1 MNLSVSDLLAALWPS
16 AGGVHSVSPRTA
28 AQAQLWLQSRT
39 RTPQLTSGLLD
50 RTDEWQSLFAR
61 YPLLWLNAPAGY
73 GKTRLMTELAATL
86 NDTPVIWLTLDS
98 HDSAPLHFLISLL
111 LSVEQACPGMAA
123 DTLELMAHEPEAMP
137 ADIWLSH
144 WLGQLAESCVAE
156 RQDAFV
162 LMLSD
167 VQVLDSEPA
176 WALLM
181 QLLMERPESVR
192 LVISGRYR
200 PRSLGK
206 TALLPEL
213 CQLGSKQ
220 LALSDKQQRQWLR
233 QQGVLCD
240 DTGLQRLHER
250 LRGWPAGVAIW
261 LACYRAAGLPLV
273 VSDTL
278 GQREI
283 ADFWWTEVVEGTL
296 PSRQSLLQLLAI
308 LGEAPEALLDT
319 MLGQPAFDC
328 LQQAVRCQL
337 VEASELEGWY
347 ALPAHF
353 QRLASSA
360 ASLAERQRRHREA
373 CLWYCDQAN
382 SVMAMSHAR
391 QAEESPELVPWVARH
406 TESILASLDASGT
419 IEWYESS
426 AEDPVSGMP
435 HVVQLAC
442 WSYLLTHKDRRASS
456 LLRQLI
462 QRGCLSDDEVA
473 ALQGYLA
480 RLRGQP
486 RSAMTQC
493 QQAWESLPERRYAVR
508 FLMAT
513 TLTYVCL
520 GETDLNAA
528 RSWNRHALLLA
539 RRHKSIALESMAL
552 FDQARIELHRGHID
566 HSQYLVES
574 GTRILSG
581 LTAAHQ
587 RLPMGRLL
595 LYRAFLLWLTNRER
609 EQQEPLLA
617 LGVDLCRRSNDVLVL
632 YGYGLTAM
640 VLSSRGQYRNA
651 LDRIDEAERLMQ
663 SWAVDPE
670 RYLWMILVKAH
681 IWMSEGKFHRA
692 QGCLDELMGDQALA
706 QLARPEVFPMLPDL
720 AAATQARL
728 YLITR
733 DYDACLAVVD
743 EWLRCNSSPMMM
755 LLIQLIRGAALRG
768 CNQIAESQHLFTQV
782 GQQLQQEG
790 IELDFRTWL
799 PELYT
804 SPGKIQ
810 ALPGQVERVQL
821 SEREHDVLR
830 KIAEGLSNQEIAAQL
845 FISLHTVK
853 SHARKINVKLGVKN
867 RTQAIHK
874 AKELLLL

>member
-50 RTDEWQSLFAR
+50 RTDEWQSLFVR

-73 GKTRLMTELAATL
+73 GKTRLMTELASTL
-86 NDTPVIWLTLDS
+86 NDTPVVWLTLDS
-98 HDSAPLHFLISLL
+98 HDSDPLHFLISLL

-181 QLLMERPESVR
+181 QLLMECPESVR

-426 AEDPVSGMP
+426 AEDPVSGGP
-435 HVVQLAC
+435 QVVQLAC
-442 WSYLLTHKDRRASS
+442 WSYLLTHKVRRASS
-456 LLRQLI
+456 LLRQLT

-520 GETDLNAA
+520 GETDLNSA

-581 LTAAHQ
+581 LTAANQ

-670 RYLWMILVKAH
+670 RYLWMILIKAH
-681 IWMSEGKFHRA
+681 IWMS
-692 QGCLDELMGDQALA
+692 
-706 QLARPEVFPMLPDL
+706 
-720 AAATQARL
+720 
-728 YLITR
+728 
-733 DYDACLAVVD
+733 
-743 EWLRCNSSPMMM
+743 
-755 LLIQLIRGAALRG
+755 
-768 CNQIAESQHLFTQV
+768 
-782 GQQLQQEG
+782 
-790 IELDFRTWL
+790 
-799 PELYT
+799 
-804 SPGKIQ
+804 
-810 ALPGQVERVQL
+810 
-821 SEREHDVLR
+821 
-830 KIAEGLSNQEIAAQL
+830 
-845 FISLHTVK
+845 
-853 SHARKINVKLGVKN
+853 
-867 RTQAIHK
+867 
-874 AKELLLL
+874 